1 MITRLFLVAA
11 LSFFV
16 CGCAPAKKENVV
28 TPKKNPQAEKVEA
41 DKGTDTDRGGRAQRG
56 PAKGDRK

>member
-1 MITRLFLVAA
+1 MVALA
-11 LSFFV
+11 FFI

-28 TPKKNPQAEKVEA
+28 TPKKNPDAAKVESQ
-41 DKGTDTDRGGRAQRG
+41 KGDDMERGGRAQRG

>member
-1 MITRLFLVAA
+1 MIMRLFLVVA

-16 CGCAPAKKENVV
+16 VGCAPAKKESVV
-28 TPKKNPQAEKVEA
+28 TPKKNPDSAKVESQ
-41 DKGTDTDRGGRAQRG
+41 KGNDTDRGGRAQRG